1 MTISLKHKFTS
12 GKADGGDATLV
23 RPSNWNDE
31 HDLVMAADRLLGRTT
46 AGTGVAEEITVGT
59 GLTLSTGSIQVTPN
73 TYQPLDA
80 ELTALAGLVSAA
92 DQAPY
97 FTGSGTASLMT
108 VTTAGRAILDDAT
121 AADQRTTLGLGDAST
136 PTFTSIELGGAG
148 VVDTT
153 ITRSSAGV
161 IAVEGVTIPRNAIT
175 ETYTA
180 GTIELGHASDTTLS
194 RSAAGILAVEGNLVP
209 SPASQATGDVLY
221 RAASNWARLAAVA
234 TGNAL
239 ISGGVG
245 TAPSWGKIGLT
256 THISGTLPIA
266 NGGTNSTATPTNGG
280 VAYGTGS
287 AFAFSGA
294 GTSGQFLKSN
304 GAAAPTWAAAPGWTL
319 LGTINTTSGSSQA
332 LSSLTLTSYKM
343 LVLMWDQVTTGIT
356 GNRRFNDGTDNYV
369 VANTIAS
376 GSNSYFDAMTQIS
389 LVTGAFISVG
399 LRTTTANSYGSG
411 SSDSG
416 TASGSQVLF
425 GVCRYTTATTTV
437 TVNTSGTFS
446 AGSVKVYGVT

>member
-46 AGTGVAEEITVGT
+46 AGTGAAEEITVGT

-209 SPASQATGDVLY
+209 SPATQTTGDVLY

-280 VAYGTGS
+280 VGYGTGT
-287 AFAFSGA
+287 AHAYTAA
-294 GTSGQFLKSN
+294 GTSGQFLRSN
-304 GAAAPTWAAAPGWTL
+304 GAAAPTWATAPGWTL
-319 LGTINTTSGSSQA
+319 LGTIATTSGASQA
-332 LSSLTLTSYKM
+332 LSSLVLTNYKM

-376 GSNSYFDAMTQIS
+376 GSNSYFDGMTQIS
-389 LVTGAFISVG
+389 LDTGAFISVG

-437 TVNTSGTFS
+437 TVGTSGTFS